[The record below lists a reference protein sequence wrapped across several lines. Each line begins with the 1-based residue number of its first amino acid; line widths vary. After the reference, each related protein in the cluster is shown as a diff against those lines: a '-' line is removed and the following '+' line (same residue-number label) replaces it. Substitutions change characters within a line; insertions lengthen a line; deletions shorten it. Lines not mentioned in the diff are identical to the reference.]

1 MGYSPREKVGIQS
14 MREKKCPK
22 NLECISKKI
31 KVFCVSVTK
40 VFTIR
45 LLSFPFSERL
55 GLVQF
60 SSVQFGLERCSG
72 TF

>member
-1 MGYSPREKVGIQS
+1 MGSSPREKVGIQS
-14 MREKKCPK
+14 MQEKKCPK

-31 KVFCVSVTK
+31 KDFCDESLS
-40 VFTIR
+40 IR

>member
-1 MGYSPREKVGIQS
+1 MGSSPREKVGIQS
-14 MREKKCPK
+14 MQEKKCPK
-22 NLECISKKI
+22 NLECISKKV
-31 KVFCVSVTK
+31 KDFCDESLYHQAT
-40 VFTIR
+40 
-45 LLSFPFSERL
+45 LSFPFSERL